1 MEILGV
7 LLGSFL
13 PFFLPL
19 VVNTSQYY
27 LYRLEHV
34 SWCVLSLLLVL
45 YVINI

>member
-13 PFFLPL
+13 PFLPL